1 MIWKEKE
8 NLLRLRKIENIFRWS
23 YWLKMKTCVN
33 DVLMFDDL
41 QAARSKVYIRKR
53 IDCEQVTFIGGMFVF
68 NQTIE
73 LLWILTLNIFIIYS
87 WWVCFLSL
95 FFNHTLYNNTSMK
108 GMKPLVPALHH
119 IVSNLDK
126 MPCHWHAKKL
136 DQGKRS
142 RMCIWVNHSSINIL
156 CVQAIYF
163 K

>member
-1 MIWKEKE
+1 ME
-8 NLLRLRKIENIFRWS
+8 
-23 YWLKMKTCVN
+23 
-33 DVLMFDDL
+33 
-41 QAARSKVYIRKR
+41 RKR
-53 IDCEQVTFIGGMFVF
+53 KFVEIKKNRKYFQVKLLTENEDVCEWCFDVWWFASGQKFISGKGDRLWTGYVHWGMFVF

-95 FFNHTLYNNTSMK
+95 FFNHTLYTNTSMK